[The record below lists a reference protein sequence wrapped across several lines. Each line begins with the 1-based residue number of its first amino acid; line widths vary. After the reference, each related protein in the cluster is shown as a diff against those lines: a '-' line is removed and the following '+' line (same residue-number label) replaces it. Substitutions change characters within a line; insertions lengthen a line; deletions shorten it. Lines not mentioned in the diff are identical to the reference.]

1 MSIDDATLAKARAA
15 WDACLQ
21 QELEAQEA
29 QQRLQATAG
38 AVAAHK
44 RCMTLRG
51 WRQD

>member
-1 MSIDDATLAKARAA
+1 MHVCVAGARGCVGAHCA
-15 WDACLQ
+15 G
-21 QELEAQEA
+21 QEE

-44 RCMTLRG
+44 RCMALRG